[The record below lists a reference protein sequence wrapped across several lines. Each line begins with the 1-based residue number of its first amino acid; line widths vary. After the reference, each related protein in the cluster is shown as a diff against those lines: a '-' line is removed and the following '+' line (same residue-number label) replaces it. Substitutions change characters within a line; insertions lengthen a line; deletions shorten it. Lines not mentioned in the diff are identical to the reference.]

1 MFNYIKMNEIHRD
14 HLIPGELYFIE
25 CLTQIGNGEIIKN
38 TNTKMMAGFFHHY
51 EVINSYVGPWV
62 SISMSWFPLHIDN
75 ILYLIC
81 FL

>member
-1 MFNYIKMNEIHRD
+1 MNEIHRD